1 MTPELTYLTYAT
13 LLLIAQMLIQATASD
28 LSKGIGWALG
38 PQDEKRE
45 PNLVAGRLERA
56 LRNYV
61 YNLPA
66 FIALALML
74 AVTGLNSETT
84 ALGAAIWFWAR
95 VAYVPAYASGV
106 PLVRSIA
113 WFASL
118 AGLALM
124 ILPLLGADAVAHLPY
139 INPEATVSPASQ

>member
-1 MTPELTYLTYAT
+1 MTPELTYLTYAVI
-13 LLLIAQMLIQATASD
+13 LLIAHMLVQATLSD
-28 LSKGIGWALG
+28 LSKGIMWALG
-38 PQDEKRE
+38 AQDEPRE
-45 PNLVAGRLERA
+45 PSVVAGRVERA

-66 FIALALML
+66 FIALALTL
-74 AVTGLNSETT
+74 AVTGLGTEQT
-84 ALGAAIWFWAR
+84 ALGAALWFWAR

-106 PLVRSIA
+106 ILVRSVA

-124 ILPLLGADAVAHLPY
+124 ILPLL
-139 INPEATVSPASQ
+139 S

>member
-1 MTPELTYLTYAT
+1 MTPELTYLTYAVI
-13 LLLIAQMLIQATASD
+13 LLIAHMLIQATFSD

-38 PQDEKRE
+38 PQDEPRE
-45 PNLVAGRLERA
+45 PHVIAARLERA

-74 AVTGLNSETT
+74 KVTELGT
-84 ALGAAIWFWAR
+84 AATATGAALWFWAR
-95 VAYVPAYASGV
+95 IAYVPAYASGI

-118 AGLALM
+118 GGLIMM
-124 ILPLLGADAVAHLPY
+124 ILPLIGA
-139 INPEATVSPASQ
+139 

>member
-1 MTPELTYLTYAT
+1 MTPELTYLTYAI
-13 LLLIAQMLIQATASD
+13 LLLIAHMLIQATASD

-38 PQDEKRE
+38 PQDEQRD
-45 PNLVAGRLERA
+45 PSIVAGRLERA
-56 LRNYV
+56 LTNYA

-74 AVTGLNSETT
+74 RVTDLGTATT
-84 ALGAAIWFWAR
+84 ATGAALWFWAR
-95 VAYVPAYASGV
+95 LAYIPAYASGL

-118 AGLALM
+118 IGLVMML
-124 ILPLLGADAVAHLPY
+124 LPLL
-139 INPEATVSPASQ
+139 